1 MNEELMTDEEFW
13 EDDVPFP
20 EDEIEPTKL
29 NATKIPGGIRFEY
42 MLHDGLPAVRVR
54 DAYNGE
60 VALYT
65 DPVSKPWELKE
76 AVLRFNEVITAN
88 ERYMQAVAAFTGNGK
103 GM

>member
-1 MNEELMTDEEFW
+1 MNEELMSDDEFW

-20 EDEIEPTKL
+20 EDEIEPTNLTAKS
-29 NATKIPGGIRFEY
+29 IPGGIRLEY
-42 MLHDGLPAVRVR
+42 MLHNGLPAVRVR

-65 DPVSKPWELKE
+65 DPVSKPWELKQ
-76 AVLRFNEVITAN
+76 AVHGFNEVMTAY